1 MTKKQR
7 TIKKAVTLTGVGLH
21 TGTETHLKFCPAP
34 EDTGVRFVRVDLE
47 HRPEIPALI
56 DYVVDI
62 SRGTTLANG
71 EDKVY
76 TVEHV
81 LAAIFG
87 LELDNIYVELDG
99 NEPPVFDGSALPF
112 LKKLKEAGVEE
123 QNAARNIL
131 VIDET
136 LAYSEENRGVDIV
149 VFPSDE
155 FRITFMVD
163 YKNPAL
169 GTQYTSM
176 YSLQDEFE
184 SEYAPA
190 RTFCFLH
197 EVEDLA
203 NNGLIKGGSLDSGV
217 VIIDRQLDDKELKRL
232 KDLLLL
238 KDKIKP
244 SSNGILNDVQLR
256 FKNEPVRHKTLDL
269 IGDLALLGMPIQAHV
284 LCARSGHKANVE
296 LVKQIRK
303 LYNKKMLAKKYQ
315 QSGDHKY
322 LFDIQS
328 ILKVMP
334 HRYPFLLIDR
344 IVDIVPGERVTGIK
358 NVTINEPFF
367 QGHFPDHPIMPGV
380 LIVEAMAQAG
390 GFMLLDSEE
399 NPEDKLMYFMGLDN
413 VRFRK
418 PVVPGDQIRFE
429 LEMVK
434 YRRGYCKMAG
444 KAFVDDEIVA
454 EADLMA
460 AVVDRE
466 PGVAEQNEKTGSKEE

>member
-1 MTKKQR
+1 MIKKQR
-7 TIKKAVTLTGVGLH
+7 TIKKSVSLAGVGLH
-21 TGTETHLKFCPAP
+21 TGNMTHLKFCPAP
-34 EDTGVRFVRVDLE
+34 ENTGVRFVRVDLD

-62 SRGTTLANG
+62 SRGTTIAKG
-71 EDKVY
+71 EDKVH

-87 LELDNIYVELDG
+87 LDIDNVYVELDG
-99 NEPPVFDGSALPF
+99 NEPPVFDGSALLF
-112 LKKLKEAGVEE
+112 VEKLKEAGVEVQE
-123 QNAARNIL
+123 AQRNIF

-136 LAYSEENRGVDIV
+136 ITYSEENRGVDIV

-163 YKNPAL
+163 YQNPAL

-176 YSLQDEFE
+176 YSLNDEFE
-184 SEYAPA
+184 SEYASA

-197 EVEDLA
+197 EVEELA
-203 NNGLIKGGSLDSGV
+203 NNGLIKGGNLDSGL
-217 VIIDRQLDDKELKRL
+217 VIIDRELDDNELNRL
-232 KDLLLL
+232 KDLLKLN
-238 KDKIKP
+238 DKIKP
-244 SSNGILNDVQLR
+244 STNGMLNDVQLR

-303 LYNKKMLAKKYQ
+303 LYDKKMLAKKYK
-315 QSGDHKY
+315 SEDNKS

-334 HRYPFLLIDR
+334 HRYPFLLVDR
-344 IVDIVPGERVTGIK
+344 IVDIVPKEKVVGIK

-367 QGHFPDHPIMPGV
+367 QGHFPGHPIMPGV
-380 LIVEAMAQAG
+380 LIIEAMAQVG
-390 GFMLLDSEE
+390 GFMMLESEE
-399 NPEDKLMYFMGLDN
+399 NPEDKLMYFTGLDN

-434 YRRGYCKMAG
+434 YRRGFCKMKG
-444 KAFVDDEIVA
+444 KAFVDDRMVA
-454 EADLMA
+454 QADLMA
-460 AVVDRE
+460 AVVDRN
-466 PGVAEQNEKTGSKEE
+466 PKTDNDNTSNTKE